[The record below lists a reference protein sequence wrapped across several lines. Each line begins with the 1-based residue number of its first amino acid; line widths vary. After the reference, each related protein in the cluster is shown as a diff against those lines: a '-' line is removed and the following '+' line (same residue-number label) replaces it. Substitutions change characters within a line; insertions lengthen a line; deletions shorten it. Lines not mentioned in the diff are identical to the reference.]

1 MATKTC
7 CYEKTNH
14 LRAYVLHIGRTRYVR
29 RTANTGDRQKSPAR
43 TTSGRTEAKARRTQ
57 RRAPAKKKRAKTPQP
72 LVSVPPTN
80 PAPEIIHEEIET
92 PREPAIISKQKETES
107 QPAPIKNQTHS
118 TSPKIIQSSK
128 QAVSPIVLAPEAPY
142 PDTKSEKGNPILW
155 LLLII
160 GLFVFL
166 ILRWLF
172 SRRCGN
178 CGRFWAM
185 RVIDE
190 AYLGRVKTERVKN
203 GTQSYLVHYNRI
215 QVTRQ
220 CKYCGHQDCFNKT
233 VKGDAE

>member
-1 MATKTC
+1 M
-7 CYEKTNH
+7 E
-14 LRAYVLHIGRTRYVR
+14 LI
-29 RTANTGDRQKSPAR
+29 
-43 TTSGRTEAKARRTQ
+43 E
-57 RRAPAKKKRAKTPQP
+57 
-72 LVSVPPTN
+72 PT
-80 PAPEIIHEEIET
+80 
-92 PREPAIISKQKETES
+92 
-107 QPAPIKNQTHS
+107 
-118 TSPKIIQSSK
+118 
-128 QAVSPIVLAPEAPY
+128 
-142 PDTKSEKGNPILW
+142 
-155 LLLII
+155 
-160 GLFVFL
+160 LFVFL

>member
-1 MATKTC
+1 MFFILAAPGMYAAPQTQETDK
-7 CYEKTNH
+7 KA
-14 LRAYVLHIGRTRYVR
+14 LREQR
-29 RTANTGDRQKSPAR
+29 REERRQKR
-43 TTSGRTEAKARRTQ
+43 EERREERQQ
-57 RRAPAKKKRAKTPQP
+57 RKKEQKTPQSP
-72 LVSVPPTN
+72 VSVPPTN
-80 PAPEIIHEEIET
+80 PAPETIHEEIET
-92 PREPAIISKQKETES
+92 REPTIISKQKETKP

>member
-1 MATKTC
+1 M
-7 CYEKTNH
+7 
-14 LRAYVLHIGRTRYVR
+14 
-29 RTANTGDRQKSPAR
+29 
-43 TTSGRTEAKARRTQ
+43 
-57 RRAPAKKKRAKTPQP
+57 
-72 LVSVPPTN
+72 
-80 PAPEIIHEEIET
+80 
-92 PREPAIISKQKETES
+92 
-107 QPAPIKNQTHS
+107 
-118 TSPKIIQSSK
+118 
-128 QAVSPIVLAPEAPY
+128 LAPEAPY

-190 AYLGRVKTERVKN
+190 AYLGRVKSDRVINGSLSFLVLYNRIQFTRHCNYCGLQYCFNKTERVKN